1 VAEGATSEPR
11 RSVRPWATPKARTR
25 TRPVVAQAAAAAGA
39 PTSATTTALLHVDAG
54 SRPQPDR
61 SSAALALPRHGG
73 PFHDDGADG
82 GSLMAAAAAA
92 GLNLSFVAALVA
104 ALALAVPRPGR
115 RLRLGMAS
123 RPPPPLLFALER
135 PG

>member
-1 VAEGATSEPR
+1 VP
-11 RSVRPWATPKARTR
+11 
-25 TRPVVAQAAAAAGA
+25 AQAAAAVA
-39 PTSATTTALLHVDAG
+39 PTGVLLDEDAG
-54 SRPQPDR
+54 PRPQPDR
-61 SSAALALPRHGG
+61 SSAGLALAPPGG
-73 PFHDDGADG
+73 PIDDDRADV

-92 GLNLSFVAALVA
+92 GLNLSFVVALVA

-123 RPPPPLLFALER
+123 RPPPHPVFALER